1 MATKKE
7 AFTDK
12 NIISIKMAAHTVPQ
26 VTEAPSSSAYKYVQF
41 GFNDRSGFE
50 ANKWRNLYP
59 QYLIWLL
66 DRSTTH
72 NSILSGKVHYIAAK
86 GFISTSEGIQE
97 NIQTNELIKHINRYE
112 SLNKILPRFVFD
124 LELHNTMMIEVIGDK
139 GKKSWSEL
147 YHQDVSFWRM
157 NEDCTEFYYTQDWSS
172 YTPEKNLD
180 WKVLPAY
187 DPNKW
192 QAKSILCY
200 RAYRPGMKV
209 YALPDYIAGCS
220 SIESDYEIANF
231 HLNNL
236 KNGFVGGTIIS
247 LNNGTPKALP
257 GQNQEEVERKIK
269 NKFTGTDNTGKVIV
283 IFNDGKDNEP
293 TIMHLAP
300 NDLDKQFDILNKSV
314 EQKIFTSHR
323 VTSPILFGV
332 LKGDGL
338 GSNKDEIKNAW
349 ELFQNNYIS
358 LKQQIVEDVFNDL
371 FEVRGLGRSLHIVK
385 VEPLGLLTDSMI
397 EKVMTV
403 DEIREKAGLPVIKAA
418 TTEPTATDGAVGVE
432 QQMVNDNVKNLTA
445 KQHQQLLRIIRQFN
459 KQQLTKEAATTL
471 LRTSLGLSDADIV
484 VLLGIKEDSE
494 RFHHL
499 EFNNNELI
507 SLFAEYG
514 TPKHNFQ
521 SVLSKRI
528 KFNSESELIKF
539 ETDVTTIEQK
549 ILQIIKKDPLVSYED
564 IAKALKIVDTNEV
577 SDIVERMIDEELINK
592 TIKADQEAKEITDKG
607 RDKITNPKV
616 TTILAMYDYV
626 KRPEAAGPTIK
637 ETSRDFCKKVVSL
650 DRYYSR
656 ADIQKISDR
665 LGYSVFDF
673 AGGFWNH
680 GGNSD
685 VITPYCRHE
694 WRLNIVRKKDL

>member
-86 GFISTSEGIQE
+86 GFISTSDNIQE
-97 NIQTNELIKHINRYE
+97 NILTNELIKHINRYE

-139 GKKSWSEL
+139 GRKSWSEL

-187 DPNKW
+187 NPNKW

-283 IFNDGKDNEP
+283 VFNDGKENEP

-385 VEPLGLLTDSMI
+385 VEPLGLLTDSMV

-403 DEIREKAGLPVIKAA
+403 DEIREKAGLPVIKTV
-418 TTEPTATDGAVGVE
+418 TTEPTATDGSVGIE
-432 QQMVNDNVKNLTA
+432 QQMVNDNVKNLTGR
-445 KQHQQLLRIIRQFN
+445 QHQQLLRIIRQFN

-471 LRTSLGLSDADIV
+471 LRTSLGLADADIT

-494 RFHHL
+494 QFHHL
-499 EFNNNELI
+499 AFNNNELI

-626 KRPEAAGPTIK
+626 KRPEAKGDELLP
-637 ETSRDFCKKVVSL
+637 TSREFCKKIIGL

-680 GGNSD
+680 GGNSN